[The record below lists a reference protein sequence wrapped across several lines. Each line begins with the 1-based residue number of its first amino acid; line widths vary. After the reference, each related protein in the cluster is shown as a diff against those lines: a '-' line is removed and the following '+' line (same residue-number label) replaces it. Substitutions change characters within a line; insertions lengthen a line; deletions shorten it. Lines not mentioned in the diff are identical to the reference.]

1 MGAKRSVRRA
11 MAFAAVGVLALGLAL
26 GGVACARPAADTGKI
41 VVAVTLLPQAGF
53 VDEIGGDRVEVV
65 VMVPPGA
72 SPHTYEVTPD
82 QMVLLSRASMYAKV
96 GSPVEFELAWLDK
109 LVAANQGMLMVDC
122 ARGITLIEA
131 EGEHVHDEGEHQD
144 EDAAN
149 HEDEDVHDYQG
160 ADPHIW
166 LSVEN
171 AKVMASNICD
181 GLVQVDPAGESL
193 YRANCA
199 AFIDELSLLDG
210 ELRDALSDLENRR
223 FIVFHPAFGYFAR
236 DYDLVQIAVEK
247 GGNEPDAAY
256 MIRLIDE
263 AREHGIRV
271 VFVAPQFITQS
282 AEAIARE
289 IGGDVVHINPLAR
302 DYVTNLRH
310 VASAIA
316 DVI

>member
-1 MGAKRSVRRA
+1 MRAGGKLRRTMMVATAGLLAMCLTLTGA
-11 MAFAAVGVLALGLAL
+11 
-26 GGVACARPAADTGKI
+26 ACARPTADTGKV

-53 VDEIGGDRVEVV
+53 LDAIGGDRVEVV

-96 GSPVEFELAWLDK
+96 GSPVEFELSWLDK
-109 LVAANQGMLMVDC
+109 LLAANREMLVVDC
-122 ARGITLIEA
+122 ARGITLIDA
-131 EGEHVHDEGEHQD
+131 DGEHHHDEVEHHEEEEAD
-144 EDAAN
+144 
-149 HEDEDVHDYQG
+149 HEDEDDHHHRG

-166 LSVEN
+166 LSVPN
-171 AKVMASNICD
+171 AKVMVSNICD
-181 GLVQVDPAGESL
+181 GLVQVDPDGESF

-199 AFIDELSLLDG
+199 AFIEELSSLDQ
-210 ELRDALSDLENRR
+210 ELRGAFSGLENRR

-236 DYDLVQIAVEK
+236 DYELVQIAVEK

-256 MIRLIDE
+256 MIRLIEE
-263 AREHGIRV
+263 AKQHGIQV
-271 VFVAPQFITQS
+271 VFVAPQFSTQS

-289 IGGDVVHINPLAR
+289 MDGRVVRIDPLAR

-316 DVI
+316 NAT